1 MEKTLMPETIYLP
14 HDNNLLKP
22 YSPRS
27 PQHFEKPTQPFTKR
41 KLFAAAHVVA
51 EPDFLNDPHQTRKL
65 DWETTLQYRHHL
77 WSYGFAIAEAM
88 DTAQRGMGLDWN
100 NALQLIRQSAT
111 EARAVKGAIA
121 AGAGTD
127 QLPPLELGLP
137 SLERI
142 EAAYLEQCEAIE
154 ATGAQIIL
162 MASRHLAAVARH
174 AGDYERVY
182 TKVLSQT
189 KQPVILHWLGEMF
202 DPMLAGYWGSKNL
215 YEAAKTV
222 HGLIAAHPN
231 HVDGIK
237 ISLLD
242 ADREIE
248 FRRKLPT
255 GVRMYTGDDFNYAE
269 LIQGDQFG
277 YSDGLLGIFDA
288 IAPAASAALQ
298 ALERDDWA
306 TYNALLLPTV
316 PLSRHIFES
325 PTYHYKTGVVFLA
338 YLNGF
343 QSHFQMVAGMETT
356 RSKWHLAEIFRRA
369 DKAGLLRDPDLAC
382 GRMRQ
387 TLDLVGA

>member
-1 MEKTLMPETIYLP
+1 MENNPMPEILHLP
-14 HDNNLLKP
+14 NANNLLEP
-22 YSPRS
+22 YILGSPKKF
-27 PQHFEKPTQPFTKR
+27 QKPTQPFTKR

-51 EPDFLNDPHQTRKL
+51 DPDFSHHQHQTPKL
-65 DWETTLQYRHHL
+65 DWEATLQYRHHL

-88 DTAQRGMGLDWN
+88 DTAQRGMGLDWKT
-100 NALQLIRQSAT
+100 ALQLINQSAI
-111 EARAVKGAIA
+111 EARACNGGIA

-127 QLPPLELGLP
+127 QLAPLEQELP

-154 ATGAQIIL
+154 ASGAQIIL

-174 AGDYERVY
+174 AGDYEQVY
-182 TKVLSQT
+182 ARVLSQT

-202 DPMLAGYWGSKNL
+202 DPMLAGYWGSNDL
-215 YEAAKTV
+215 DQAAQTV
-222 HGLIAAHPN
+222 QGLIAAHTN

-242 ADREIE
+242 AQREID
-248 FRRKLPT
+248 FRRTLPT

-288 IAPAASAALQ
+288 IAPVASAALQ
-298 ALERDDWA
+298 ALERDDWQ
-306 TYNALLLPTV
+306 TYNQLLMPTV
-316 PLSRHIFES
+316 ALSRHIFET
-325 PTYHYKTGVVFLA
+325 PTYNYKTGVVFLA

-343 QSHFQMVAGMETT
+343 QSHFQMVADMQTM
-356 RSKWHLAEIFRRA
+356 RSKLHLTELFRLA
-369 DKAGLLRDPDLAC
+369 DLAGLLCDPDLASR
-382 GRMRQ
+382 RMQQ
-387 TLDLVGA
+387 TLQGMP